1 MCTPCVHEL
10 RSFALSNEIDLPF
23 FKKKKS
29 LGHHSFSHFFD
40 KSLGLKVDINLFLDA
55 KVIFW
60 QRYAPSFL

>member
-23 FKKKKS
+23 FLKKKS
-29 LGHHSFSHFFD
+29 LGIIPFLTSLI